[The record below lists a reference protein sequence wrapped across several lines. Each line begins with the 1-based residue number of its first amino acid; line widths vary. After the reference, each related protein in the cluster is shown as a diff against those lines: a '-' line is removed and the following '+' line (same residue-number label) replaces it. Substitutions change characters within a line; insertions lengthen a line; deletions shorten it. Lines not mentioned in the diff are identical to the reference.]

1 MKLSKKHA
9 IKIPKE
15 IKVLY
20 SAEKN
25 ILLLL
30 RLEHQKTLKCDF
42 KLLTNRKTN
51 TIYVTETPSKTL
63 INLRKKH
70 LHALH
75 GTTMAHIKSC
85 ISEVS
90 TTSYKK
96 IGLKGVGFK
105 VFLTES
111 VAAEL
116 LQFKLGFS
124 HSIYYKIPKTVDV
137 KISKQVYL
145 FLFGMSYCS
154 LGQAAANIRYHK
166 IPDCYKGK
174 GILHENEEV
183 KIKEGKKI

>member
-1 MKLSKKHA
+1 MKLSKKHV
-9 IKIPKE
+9 IKIPKNV
-15 IKVLY
+15 KVLY
-20 SAEKN
+20 SVEEN

-30 RLEHQKTLKCDF
+30 GLEHQKTLKCDF
-42 KLLTNRKTN
+42 RLLTNRKTN
-51 TIYVTETPSKTL
+51 AIYVTETPSETL
-63 INLRKKH
+63 INLRRKH

-75 GTTMAHIKSC
+75 GTTVAHIKSY
-85 ISEVS
+85 ITEVS

-105 VFLTES
+105 VFLTKS
-111 VAAEL
+111 AADEL

-137 KISKQVYL
+137 KVSKQVYL
-145 FLFGMSYCS
+145 FLFGMSHCF
-154 LGQAAANIRYHK
+154 LGQAAANIRCHK